1 MGVPPDSNAQTA
13 GTRVE
18 ELAQRLA
25 HLDAQSQENARL
37 RRSLEAEDRDLA
49 ERERDVEARI
59 REARAGLARAQ
70 QMQPLH
76 DLIGLA
82 RDCAASQVLL
92 TLLDATIARDG
103 SVVAWVTDGLPNYLS
118 TSGRTWRISD
128 FGEARRLWPHLPD
141 QWREQRRRL
150 EACGCQTVPADGL
163 VSARELVG
171 ILERFLRP
179 TAYRLT
185 CVHHTHR
192 DANAVDRYVVHTLDG
207 TRSVP
212 FATAGMAQRF
222 LGQ

>member
-141 QWREQRRRL
+141 QWRGVRRGLGGGRW
-150 EACGCQTVPADGL
+150 ATRAAARVGPANVVCRVP
-163 VSARELVG
+163 
-171 ILERFLRP
+171 
-179 TAYRLT
+179 
-185 CVHHTHR
+185 
-192 DANAVDRYVVHTLDG
+192 
-207 TRSVP
+207 RSLLLP
-212 FATAGMAQRF
+212 
-222 LGQ
+222 

>member
-49 ERERDVEARI
+49 ERERDVEARL

-82 RDCAASQVLL
+82 RDCAASQGLL
-92 TLLDATIARDG
+92 TLLDTTIARDG

-141 QWREQRRRL
+141 QWRGAGR
-150 EACGCQTVPADGL
+150 APGAG
-163 VSARELVG
+163 G
-171 ILERFLRP
+171 RP
-179 TAYRLT
+179 TRAPPRLAGA
-185 CVHHTHR
+185 R
-192 DANAVDRYVVHTLDG
+192 GRGG
-207 TRSVP
+207 TPPRAFWP
-212 FATAGMAQRF
+212 RPR
-222 LGQ
+222 